1 MSQNRSISH
10 FIRLTAH
17 RATRSVEALRRHFH
31 FYKSATANVV
41 RRHAI
46 ERPLSWRR
54 RHWVVVG
61 VILGVFATVGVVVP
75 RWADAR
81 LDSSAT
87 PRVTLNLDIPPLTP
101 AAKAA
106 AAASSAHATA
116 DWQTVSVKA
125 GQTVDSIFR
134 GHGVSGNQLQE
145 LLQDPDNALA
155 LRHIQPGDEFAF
167 SREADG
173 SLIGLRF
180 DRDDKNQ
187 VDVRFDE
194 GGMHQSVQTHTL
206 EQRRHIAHGVLQG
219 SLFDAAERAGM
230 NDAMVMKLADVFK
243 FDIDFIKDI
252 RSGDTFTVVYD
263 DVYRDGAYLHCGEI
277 IAAEFVN
284 HGHRFTAYRYTLAD
298 GSVSYYSE
306 DGRPLQKSLL
316 RTPVKFSRISSRFS
330 LARQHPILGYTRAHK
345 GVDYAAPSGT
355 PIHAAGDG
363 VIRFRGWEHGYG
375 QFIMIRHSG
384 EYSTAYGH
392 MSAFAKGLHVGSH
405 VRQGEVIGYVGM
417 TGLATGPH
425 LHYEVRVFGQ
435 QRNPLTMT
443 MPKPQPLPS
452 AQLVA
457 FERHIQ
463 PLQTRIHTLDTN
475 VALVRAATHRSDS
488 DG

>member
-1 MSQNRSISH
+1 MSENRSISH
-10 FIRLTAH
+10 FIRLITR
-17 RATRSVEALRRHFH
+17 RATRSVDAFRRHFH
-31 FYKSATANVV
+31 FYGSATVNVV
-41 RRHAI
+41 RRHAV
-46 ERPLSWRR
+46 EGPLSWRR
-54 RHWVVVG
+54 RHWVAVG
-61 VILGVFATVGVVVP
+61 VALAVFAALGVIVP

-81 LDSSAT
+81 FDPSAT

-101 AAKAA
+101 AAKLAA
-106 AAASSAHATA
+106 AKTAHENS
-116 DWQTVSVKA
+116 DWQTVAVKS

-134 GHGVSGNQLQE
+134 DNGVTGNQLQE
-145 LLQDPDNALA
+145 LLQDPKNTQA

-167 SREADG
+167 LRAGDG
-173 SLIGLRF
+173 ALLGLRF
-180 DRDDKNQ
+180 DRDDKNR
-187 VDVRFDE
+187 VDVRFDDE
-194 GGMHQSVQTHTL
+194 GMHQNLQTRTL
-206 EQRRHIAHGVLQG
+206 EQSRHIAHGVLQG

-243 FDIDFIKDI
+243 FDIDFIKDV

-263 DVYRDGAYLHCGEI
+263 DVYRDGAYLHCGDI
-277 IAAEFVN
+277 LAAEFVN
-284 HGHRFTAYRYTLAD
+284 RGHRFTAYRYTLAD

-330 LARQHPILGYTRAHK
+330 LARHHPILGYTRAHK
-345 GVDYAAPSGT
+345 GVDYAAPKGT

-375 QFIMIRHSG
+375 RFVLIRHNG

-392 MSAFAKGLHVGSH
+392 MSGFAHGLHVGSR

-425 LHYEVRVFGQ
+425 LHYEVRVFGK
-435 QRNPLTMT
+435 QRNPLTVT

-452 AQLVA
+452 KQLVA
-457 FERHIQ
+457 FEQHIQ

-475 VALVRAATHRSDS
+475 VALVRAATHRSNS

>member
-1 MSQNRSISH
+1 M
-10 FIRLTAH
+10 
-17 RATRSVEALRRHFH
+17 
-31 FYKSATANVV
+31 
-41 RRHAI
+41 
-46 ERPLSWRR
+46 SWRR

-61 VILGVFATVGVVVP
+61 VAFAVIAGIGVIVP

-81 LDSSAT
+81 LDPTAA
-87 PRVTLNLDIPPLTP
+87 PRVTLNLDIPPLP
-101 AAKAA
+101 SAHDG
-106 AAASSAHATA
+106 AAASAPVPTIA
-116 DWQTVSVKA
+116 DWRTVSVKP

-134 GHGVSGNQLQE
+134 DAGVSGAQLHE
-145 LLQDPDNALA
+145 LMQDPNNAQA
-155 LRHIQPGDEFAF
+155 LRYIRPGDEFAF
-167 SREADG
+167 SRDADG
-173 SLIGLRF
+173 VLQALRF

-187 VDVRFDE
+187 VEVKFDDDGLHQNVR
-194 GGMHQSVQTHTL
+194 THAL
-206 EQRRHIAHGVLQG
+206 EYRRHIAHGVLQG

-230 NDAMVMKLADVFK
+230 SDAMVMKLADVFK

-252 RSGDTFTVVYD
+252 RAGDTFTVIYD

-298 GSVSYYSE
+298 GSASYYSE

-330 LARQHPILGYTRAHK
+330 LARHHPILGYTRAHK
-345 GVDYAAPSGT
+345 GVDYAAPKGT

-375 QFIMIRHSG
+375 RFVLIRHTG

-392 MSAFAKGLHVGSH
+392 MSAFAKGLHIGSR
-405 VRQGEVIGYVGM
+405 VRQGDVIGYVGM

-425 LHYEVRVFGQ
+425 LHYEVRVFGK

-443 MPKPQPLPS
+443 MPKPQPLP
-452 AQLVA
+452 ATQLVA
-457 FERHIQ
+457 FEQHIQ
-463 PLQTRIHTLDTN
+463 PLQTRIHTLDSN
-475 VALVRAATHRSDS
+475 VALVRAATHRSNS